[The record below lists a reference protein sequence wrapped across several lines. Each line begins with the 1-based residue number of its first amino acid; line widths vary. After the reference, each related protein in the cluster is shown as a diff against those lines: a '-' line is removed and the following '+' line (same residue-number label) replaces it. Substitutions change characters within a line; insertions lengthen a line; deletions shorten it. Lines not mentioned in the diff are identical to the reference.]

1 MKSLSTLT
9 VSAIFSLLFSLQ
21 SACAQQSASR
31 PDSVLVTVQ
40 FGSANK
46 ELNQLMTRVMRIEK
60 LHFEAHNPS
69 FAGKRFHLT
78 YQEYKNGVAEPEKEL
93 VGNVAR
99 LTSFDK
105 EGNFLMDAFSRQ
117 ATEGSI
123 ENQFLFAGG
132 MTTKAFKPL
141 AGKADQ
147 YSLRSD
153 IWPYKFT
160 EKAVTADA
168 LATAGQKFPLG
179 KKVPFL
185 VYTLPYEEDGY
196 MLYCSLAQSKVPV
209 SDWYKKFKVA
219 HFVVYNLVIE

>member
-1 MKSLSTLT
+1 
-9 VSAIFSLLFSLQ
+9 
-21 SACAQQSASR
+21 
-31 PDSVLVTVQ
+31 
-40 FGSANK
+40 
-46 ELNQLMTRVMRIEK
+46 MTRVMRIEK
-60 LHFEAHNPS
+60 LHFEAHNPF

-78 YQEYKNGVAEPEKEL
+78 YQEYRNGVAQPEKEL
-93 VGNVAR
+93 VENVAR

-117 ATEGSI
+117 ATESSI

-141 AGKADQ
+141 SGKADQ

-153 IWPYKFT
+153 IWPYKIA
-160 EKAVTADA
+160 EKAATPDA
-168 LATAGQKFPLG
+168 LAMEGQKFPLG

-185 VYTLPYEEDGY
+185 VYTLPYEENGY

-209 SDWYKKFKVA
+209 SEWYKKFKVA
-219 HFVVYNLVIE
+219 HFVVYNLMIE